1 MARSKFYFC
10 NLMFHQHVVATA
22 MFRWEEMVSS
32 VTARSQVWLTS
43 RLPLYLWF
51 QDDKDDHSHVLTD
64 FFLEELL
71 RTNVT
76 GSNMFY
82 LPESFQVACPLWRL
96 GTWVACYLCRCPS
109 SAR

>member
-1 MARSKFYFC
+1 MCFYDRWNEMIASVSHRS
-10 NLMFHQHVVATA
+10 HVY
-22 MFRWEEMVSS
+22 
-32 VTARSQVWLTS
+32 LTS

-51 QDDKDDHSHVLTD
+51 QDDRDDNSHVLTD

-82 LPESFQVACPLWRL
+82 LPESFQVLWRYNFDKIYNKL
-96 GTWVACYLCRCPS
+96 EPRLEVQEQELV
-109 SAR
+109 

>member
-1 MARSKFYFC
+1 MI
-10 NLMFHQHVVATA
+10 
-22 MFRWEEMVSS
+22 SS
-32 VTARSQVWLTS
+32 VSPRSHVYLTS

-51 QDDKDDHSHVLTD
+51 QDDRDDNSHVLTD

-82 LPESFQVACPLWRL
+82 LPESFQVGLN
-96 GTWVACYLCRCPS
+96 S
-109 SAR
+109 